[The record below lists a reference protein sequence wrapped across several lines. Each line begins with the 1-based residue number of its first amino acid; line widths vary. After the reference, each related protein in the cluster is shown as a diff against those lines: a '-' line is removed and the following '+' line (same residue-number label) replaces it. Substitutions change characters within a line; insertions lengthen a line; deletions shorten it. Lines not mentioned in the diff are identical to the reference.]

1 MRATAYFLPTLRE
14 VPAEAEVVSHQL
26 LLRAGF
32 TRKSAAGIYTFLPLG
47 MRVLQK
53 IERIVR
59 EEMNRAGGLEIQLP
73 ILQTAELWHKS
84 GRWDVYG
91 PELMR
96 LKDRHGRDFCLGP
109 THEEIVTELVR
120 GEVRSYKQLPLLL
133 YQIQNKYR
141 DEKRP
146 RFGLLRGREFIMKDL
161 YSFDRDQAG
170 LEESYRKMYEAYT
183 RVFTRCGLDFR
194 AVEADPGA
202 IGGSDTHEFMA
213 LAATGEAMII
223 YCPACGY
230 AANAEKAQS
239 RLPEESVTEEPRAL
253 ELVRTPGMRTVEE
266 VAAFLGVP
274 AKKLVKTLLYDTD
287 RGLVAALVRGDH
299 EVNEVKLQ
307 QVLGA
312 LHVELADGPTVERAT
327 GAPVGFAGPV
337 GLSLP
342 MVVDKEVARLVN
354 GVAGANIAD
363 AHYVNVNPGRD
374 FAVETVADIRLAGA
388 GEACVRC
395 GEPLAATRGI
405 EVGQIF
411 KLGDKYSRAMGAT
424 FLDENGQER
433 YFVMGC
439 YGIGIS
445 RTMAAAVEQHHDENG
460 IIWPASIAPFHV
472 VVLPVNSNDDVQ
484 MALAEKIYRTL
495 VTAGHDTI
503 LDDRP
508 ERPGVKFKDADLI
521 GYPVRVT
528 VGQKAAANQVEVR
541 RRRTGETVVVD
552 AADAGNAVKAMLTE
566 EVDARRPGRSSTGG

>member
-1 MRATAYFLPTLRE
+1 LHASGFFMPTLRE

-32 TRKSAAGIYTFLPLG
+32 IRKSAAGIYTFLPLAL
-47 MRVLQK
+47 RVLKK

-59 EEMNRAGGLEIQLP
+59 EEMDRAGGLEIQLP
-73 ILQTAELWHKS
+73 ILQTADLWHRS
-84 GRWDVYG
+84 GRWNVYG

-109 THEEIVTELVR
+109 THEEIVTELVK

-161 YSFDRDQAG
+161 YSFDRDEAG

-183 RVFTRCGLDFR
+183 RVFTRCGLQFR
-194 AVEADPGA
+194 VVEADPGA
-202 IGGSDTHEFMA
+202 IGGNVSHEFMA
-213 LAATGEAMII
+213 LAAAGEATVI

-230 AANAEKAQS
+230 AANAEKAES
-239 RLPEESVTEEPRAL
+239 RSPEEPREEQPKQL
-253 ELVRTPGMRTVEE
+253 ELVQTPGKRTVEE
-266 VAAFLGVP
+266 VTAFLGMP
-274 AKKLVKTLLYDTD
+274 AQKIIKTLVYETEK
-287 RGLVAALVRGDH
+287 GLVAALVRGDR

-307 QVLGA
+307 QVVDTLR
-312 LHVELADGPTVERAT
+312 LELADGSTVEEVT

-342 MVVDKEVARLVN
+342 LVIDREVAALAN
-354 GVAGANIAD
+354 AVAGANVAD

-374 FAVETVADIRLAGA
+374 FPLATVADIRLAAA
-388 GEACVRC
+388 GDRCTRC
-395 GEPLAATRGI
+395 GEPLAAARGI
-405 EVGQIF
+405 EVGQLF
-411 KLGDKYSRAMGAT
+411 KLGDKYSRVMGAT

-433 YFVMGC
+433 PFIMGC
-439 YGIGIS
+439 YGIGVS
-445 RTMAAAVEQHHDENG
+445 RTMAAAVEQHHDEDG
-460 IIWPASIAPFHV
+460 IVWPRAIAPFDV
-472 VVLPVNSNDDVQ
+472 VVLPVNNKDTVQ
-484 MALAEKIYRTL
+484 MELAEKIYRML
-495 VTAGHDTI
+495 VTAGYDTI
-503 LDDRP
+503 LDDRT

-528 VGQKAAANQVEVR
+528 VGQKARANQVEVR
-541 RRRTGETVVVD
+541 LRRTGETVVVD
-552 AADAGNAVKAMLTE
+552 ADGVCATVAGLLRVHGSEILNLSV
-566 EVDARRPGRSSTGG
+566 